1 MSQLKVLSS
10 TTQHGMPGLRRP
22 PAMTR
27 DRLIR
32 LATAAVPILT
42 RAGAVHTAAVCDA
55 YLVEVAK
62 NDLLRRQI
70 NELNEWKDEPTRRAS
85 FPLVEKTTETV
96 DVPEDTL
103 TMLKAVNI
111 SDDEVR
117 RLGRSR

>member
-1 MSQLKVLSS
+1 
-10 TTQHGMPGLRRP
+10 
-22 PAMTR
+22 MTR

-42 RAGAVHTAAVCDA
+42 QAGAVHTAAVCDA

-70 NELNEWKDEPTRRAS
+70 NELNEWKDEPTRRAVS
-85 FPLVEKTTETV
+85 LPVEKMIEKTTETV

-117 RLGRSR
+117 RLGLGRSR